1 MLELGTTP
9 KAEEQSENGMLEIK
23 IMELGQSGIMAR
35 FSSMIRESGWAE
47 LGRWT
52 TSSQK
57 SRYHGTEDK
66 LILLC
71 KEFVHQ
77 PLITYQKVGP

>member
-1 MLELGTTP
+1 
-9 KAEEQSENGMLEIK
+9 MLEIK

-77 PLITYQKVGP
+77 SLITYQKVGP